1 MIRTRIKIKDTDRR
15 VRMLQHCLQ
24 VTIDPVN
31 KEARTTDFLAMTG
44 LARPWQWVVRLPF
57 ASC

>member
-1 MIRTRIKIKDTDRR
+1 
-15 VRMLQHCLQ
+15 MLQHCLQ

-31 KEARTTDFLAMTG
+31 KEARTTDFLATTG

-57 ASC
+57 ASMLMTGAFAGIA